1 IIGNPSLNHRYR
13 KGFYSLFKTLQQN
26 RNKKIESLIWQR
38 VEKYAKLWSPRDN
51 PETDDRYI
59 LLVVK
64 QSK

>member
-1 IIGNPSLNHRYR
+1 MELS
-13 KGFYSLFKTLQQN
+13 